1 MAISSKLADRLIEI
15 EAMPYSDEWKA
26 EQKRLAIRSAET
38 IESVGNR
45 LPFTK
50 ESKGEYPSPRPY
62 DDHETRIKWEQATD
76 HS

>member
-1 MAISSKLADRLIEI
+1 MVTSSKLAARLIEI
-15 EAMPYSDEWKA
+15 DALPYRDEWKA
-26 EQKRLAIRSAET
+26 EQKRLAIRTAQT

-45 LPFTK
+45 LPLTK
-50 ESKGEYPSPRPY
+50 ESQGEYPSPRPY